1 MYSVCKLF
9 IGATNILQEAIS
21 GSILATHDPLAS
33 DNLSFLMVNSDV
45 LNGASSNNVST
56 DKMGTRLAGFSII
69 ACPANFCI
77 LLRSLRAPKAETLR
91 LLKRCKVFSRKS
103 HEIYELQLTCICNKE
118 SHVVSSKNGMEKSL
132 IFCKEEV

>member
-1 MYSVCKLF
+1 MYSVCTLF

-56 DKMGTRLAGFSII
+56 DKIGTRLVDFYSG
-69 ACPANFCI
+69 
-77 LLRSLRAPKAETLR
+77 
-91 LLKRCKVFSRKS
+91 
-103 HEIYELQLTCICNKE
+103 
-118 SHVVSSKNGMEKSL
+118 
-132 IFCKEEV
+132 